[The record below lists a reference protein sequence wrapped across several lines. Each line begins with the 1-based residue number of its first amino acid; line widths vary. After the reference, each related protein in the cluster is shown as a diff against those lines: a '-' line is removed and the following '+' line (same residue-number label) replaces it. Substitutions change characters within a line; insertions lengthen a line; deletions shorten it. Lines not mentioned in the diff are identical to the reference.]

1 MPRSARKRITRWI
14 GASLLAAWIGVA
26 AWNTWKPLPEGVVVN
41 GGWSELHEGDVR
53 FLRDITAADGY
64 GHPIVDQQIFDTAF
78 EIIASAQHFIVLDVF
93 LFNAHRGASATPSAH
108 RPLAA
113 ELTRL
118 LIDKRRAYPA
128 MRILF
133 ITDPINDIYGGDPSP
148 ELDTLRAAGVEV
160 VVTDLDRLR
169 DSNPA
174 YSALWRLALSWW
186 ADGAPGGWPNP
197 FDAGAQGVSF
207 GAWARLA
214 NFKANHRKVLI
225 ADGADGALHGL
236 VTSANPHDASSRH
249 SNVALRIS
257 GPALAPLLASE
268 LSVARFS
275 GWKGEPLPAIVP
287 ANLEAPGA
295 GAATN
300 SAAPAH
306 ATGRIRIITEE
317 AIADAVVE
325 RLQTC
330 AAGDA
335 IDIAMFYL
343 SDRGVLRAL
352 REAAERGA
360 AVRVLLDPN
369 KDAFGREK
377 GGIPNRPVA
386 TELVA
391 ASDGAIRLR
400 WYRTHGEQ
408 FHVKLIAIRGREGYW
423 MTLGSANLTRRNL
436 RDYNLEANVVLETPR
451 ESSVELAV
459 LEWFDGL
466 WSNRAP
472 AGVEYTADFGAYAD
486 PRQVTYW
493 GYRFMEA
500 TGLSTF

>member
-1 MPRSARKRITRWI
+1 MPRNARKRITRWL
-14 GASLLAAWIGVA
+14 GSGLLAAWVLIG
-26 AWNTWKPLPEGVVVN
+26 AWNTWKPMPRGVVVT
-41 GGWSELHEGDVR
+41 GGWTALHEGDVR

-64 GHPIVDQQIFDTAF
+64 GHPIIDQQIFDAAF
-78 EIIASAQHFIVLDVF
+78 RIIADAQDFVVLDMF
-93 LFNAHRGASATPSAH
+93 LFNTHRGANVSAPVH
-108 RPLAA
+108 RPLAE

-118 LIDKRRAYPA
+118 LVDKRRADPQF
-128 MRILF
+128 RILF
-133 ITDPINDIYGGDPSP
+133 ITDPINDVYGGEHSP
-148 ELDTLRAAGVEV
+148 ELETLRAAGAEV
-160 VVTDLDRLR
+160 VITDLDRLR

-174 YSALWRLALSWW
+174 YSALWRIALRWW
-186 ADGAPGGWPNP
+186 AGGGPGTWPNP
-197 FDAGAQGVSF
+197 FDAGAPGVSA
-207 GAWARLA
+207 GVWARLA
-214 NFKANHRKVLI
+214 NFKANHRKLLI

-236 VTSANPHDASSRH
+236 VTSANPHDASSLH
-249 SNVALRIS
+249 SNVALVIR

-268 LSVARFS
+268 LAIARFS
-275 GWKGEPLPAIVP
+275 GWKGKPLPA
-287 ANLEAPGA
+287 AAAPDDATTGAAA
-295 GAATN
+295 GAA
-300 SAAPAH
+300 
-306 ATGRIRIITEE
+306 ATGRIRIVTEE

-343 SDRGVLRAL
+343 SDRSVLRAL
-352 REAAERGA
+352 REAAGRGA

-391 ASDGAIRLR
+391 SSDGAIRLR

-408 FHVKLIAIRGREGYW
+408 FHVKLVAVRGREGYW
-423 MTLGSANLTRRNL
+423 LTLGSANLTRRNL
-436 RDYNLEANVVLETPR
+436 RDYNLEANVVVETPR
-451 ESSVELAV
+451 ESALELAV
-459 LEWFDGL
+459 LQWFDGL
-466 WSNRAP
+466 WTNRAP
-472 AGVEYTADFGAYAD
+472 AGVEYTAEFGAYAD
-486 PRQVTYW
+486 PSQLNYW

>member
-1 MPRSARKRITRWI
+1 MPRSARKRVIRWV
-14 GASLLAAWIGVA
+14 GGGLLAAWLLVG
-26 AWNTWKPLPEGVVVN
+26 AWNTWKPLPEGIVVN
-41 GGWSELHEGDVR
+41 GAWSALHEGDVH

-64 GHPIVDQQIFDTAF
+64 GHPIVDQQIFDAAF
-78 EIIASAQHFIVLDVF
+78 GIIASAQRFVVLDMF
-93 LFNAHRGASATPSAH
+93 LFNAHRGASPQAPVH

-118 LIDKRRAYPA
+118 LIDKRRADPQF
-128 MRILF
+128 RVLF
-133 ITDPINDIYGGDPSP
+133 VTDPINDVYGGDPSP
-148 ELDTLRAAGVEV
+148 ELETLRAAGVDV

-174 YSALWRLALSWW
+174 YSAFWRLALGWW
-186 ADGAPGGWPNP
+186 AGGGPGDWPNP
-197 FDAGAQGVSF
+197 FDPAAHGVSL

-214 NFKANHRKVLI
+214 NFNANHRKVLI

-236 VTSANPHDASSRH
+236 VTSANPHDASSLH
-249 SNVALRIS
+249 SNVALRIT

-268 LSVARFS
+268 LAVARFS
-275 GWKGEPLPAIVP
+275 GWKGAPLPV
-287 ANLEAPGA
+287 
-295 GAATN
+295 AAVD
-300 SAAPAH
+300 AAVDDTA
-306 ATGRIRIITEE
+306 AAMGRIRIVTEE

-352 REAAERGA
+352 RDAAGRGA

-386 TELVA
+386 TELVT

-408 FHVKLIAIRGREGYW
+408 FHVKLVAVRGREGYW
-423 MTLGSANLTRRNL
+423 LTLGSANLTRRNL
-436 RDYNLEANVVLETPR
+436 RDYNLEANVVVETPR
-451 ESSVELAV
+451 ESALEVAV
-459 LEWFDGL
+459 LQWFDGL
-466 WSNRAP
+466 WTNRAP
-472 AGVEYTADFGAYAD
+472 AGVEYTAEFGAYAD
-486 PRQVTYW
+486 PAQVNYW